1 MRRILTILSLIAG
14 VSAAIWWFNR
24 PQPIAVSLT
33 EVSLGSVQS
42 SVANTRAGTVEACQ
56 RTKLSPINGG
66 RIVFIGAKK
75 GEHVKKGL
83 VLMRLW
89 NDDQQAQSHLAQTQ
103 VESSRKRIAEVCAI
117 AENAERDAARMSKLR
132 ALEYIS
138 ESDEEKSRYEAQS
151 RRAACDGARA
161 DVVQAQAR
169 VKVST
174 VEQNRT
180 VLVAPFDGVVANI
193 VGELGEYTTPSP
205 PGIVMPP
212 AIDLIDDTC
221 LYIKA
226 PMDEIDAPKIRK
238 GQLARVSLDAL
249 PGKLLVG
256 HVKRVAPYVLA
267 VEKQSRTVD
276 VEVTLDSDVDN
287 KKLLVGYSADVEVVL
302 DSHEHVLRVPTSTL
316 IEGNKV
322 LLFNPESKKLVQ
334 REIKTGITNWEY
346 TEVLTGLKVGD
357 RILASLEREGVKAG
371 VLVKPEANSS
381 KIK

>member
-1 MRRILTILSLIAG
+1 MRRILIILSLIAG
-14 VSAAIWWFNR
+14 VAATVWWFNR
-24 PQPIAVSLT
+24 PQPIAVSLA
-33 EVSLGSVQS
+33 EVSLGAVQS

-56 RTKLSPINGG
+56 RTKLSPISGG

-89 NDDQQAQSHLAQTQ
+89 NDDQQAQSQLAQTQ

-132 ALEYIS
+132 ALEFVS
-138 ESDEEKSRYEAQS
+138 ESDEDKSRYEAQS

-180 VLVAPFDGVVANI
+180 VLIAPFDGVVANI

-205 PGIVMPP
+205 PGIIMPP

-249 PGKLLVG
+249 PGKPLIG
-256 HVKRVAPYVLA
+256 HVQRVAPYVLA

-276 VEVTLDSDVDN
+276 VEVALDSDVDN

-302 DSHEHVLRVPTSTL
+302 DSREHVLRVPTSTL

-322 LLFNPESKKLVQ
+322 LLFNPESKKLEQ

-346 TEVLTGLKVGD
+346 TEVLAGLKAGD
-357 RILASLEREGVKAG
+357 RIVASLEREGVKAG
-371 VLVKPEANSS
+371 VLVKPETNSS
-381 KIK
+381 KTK

>member
-1 MRRILTILSLIAG
+1 
-14 VSAAIWWFNR
+14 
-24 PQPIAVSLT
+24 
-33 EVSLGSVQS
+33 
-42 SVANTRAGTVEACQ
+42 
-56 RTKLSPINGG
+56 
-66 RIVFIGAKK
+66 
-75 GEHVKKGL
+75 
-83 VLMRLW
+83 
-89 NDDQQAQSHLAQTQ
+89 
-103 VESSRKRIAEVCAI
+103 
-117 AENAERDAARMSKLR
+117 MSKLR
-132 ALEYIS
+132 ALEFIS
-138 ESDEEKSRYEAQS
+138 ESDEDKSRYEAQS

-180 VLVAPFDGVVANI
+180 VLIAPFDGVVANI

-205 PGIVMPP
+205 PGIIMPP

-249 PGKLLVG
+249 PGNPLVG
-256 HVKRVAPYVLA
+256 HVQRVAPYVLA

-276 VEVTLDSDVDN
+276 VEVALDSDVDN

-302 DSHEHVLRVPTSTL
+302 DSREHVLRVPTSTL

-322 LLFNPESKKLVQ
+322 LLFNPESKKLEQ

-346 TEVLTGLKVGD
+346 TEVLAGLKAGD
-357 RILASLEREGVKAG
+357 RIVASLEREGVKAG
-371 VLVKPEANSS
+371 VLVKPETNSS
-381 KIK
+381 KTK

>member
-1 MRRILTILSLIAG
+1 
-14 VSAAIWWFNR
+14 
-24 PQPIAVSLT
+24 
-33 EVSLGSVQS
+33 
-42 SVANTRAGTVEACQ
+42 
-56 RTKLSPINGG
+56 
-66 RIVFIGAKK
+66 
-75 GEHVKKGL
+75 
-83 VLMRLW
+83 
-89 NDDQQAQSHLAQTQ
+89 
-103 VESSRKRIAEVCAI
+103 
-117 AENAERDAARMSKLR
+117 
-132 ALEYIS
+132 
-138 ESDEEKSRYEAQS
+138 
-151 RRAACDGARA
+151 
-161 DVVQAQAR
+161 
-169 VKVST
+169 
-174 VEQNRT
+174 
-180 VLVAPFDGVVANI
+180 
-193 VGELGEYTTPSP
+193 
-205 PGIVMPP
+205 
-212 AIDLIDDTC
+212 
-221 LYIKA
+221 
-226 PMDEIDAPKIRK
+226 MDEIDAPKIRK